1 MGWEKIG
8 TALLLGAML
17 IFIFPRM
24 RHALNNSPKG
34 SAGDWKGVLIPIVLV
49 IAFVVVLIMLV
60 RS

>member
-34 SAGDWKGVLIPIVLV
+34 SAEDWKGFLLPIALV
-49 IAFVVVLIMLV
+49 VGFVVLLILLV
-60 RS
+60 R